1 VESARTADLLRVV
14 LAVAEE
20 RSTVFAGA
28 DNILVAANAGVCR
41 MCRSGFVALLCP
53 SRGRVCLCRGGA
65 ERWCSGGGEV
75 WTGGLNVRSSQVYDA
90 DEKEPAR

>member
-1 VESARTADLLRVV
+1 
-14 LAVAEE
+14 
-20 RSTVFAGA
+20 
-28 DNILVAANAGVCR
+28 
-41 MCRSGFVALLCP
+41 
-53 SRGRVCLCRGGA
+53 VCLCRGGA